1 MTQFRTTV
9 AAIVADTRMAPIAA
23 HGIEDVGQEER
34 IAKIVESG
42 NGEEY
47 IVDGTNGKET
57 GQIKE
62 GSTRVEFAPN
72 IINGGKGC
80 DRHGPNEDQEYLQ
93 QERLREG
100 IERGIEIERSPLVGC
115 EKLDRGIESGAGGY
129 DEGQERRIERVDVVE
144 MNQFDAA
151 TT

>member
-9 AAIVADTRMAPIAA
+9 ATIVADTGVAPIAA
-23 HGIEDVGQEER
+23 HGIEDVGQEKR
-34 IAKIVESG
+34 IAKI
-42 NGEEY
+42 EEY

-57 GQIKE
+57 GQIEE
-62 GSTRVEFAPN
+62 GCTRIEFAPN

-115 EKLDRGIESGAGGY
+115 KELDRGIEGGAGGY

>member
-57 GQIKE
+57 GQIE
-62 GSTRVEFAPN
+62 ES
-72 IINGGKGC
+72 C

-115 EKLDRGIESGAGGY
+115 EKLDRGIKSGAGGY
-129 DEGQERRIERVDVVE
+129 DEGQERRIERVDIVE